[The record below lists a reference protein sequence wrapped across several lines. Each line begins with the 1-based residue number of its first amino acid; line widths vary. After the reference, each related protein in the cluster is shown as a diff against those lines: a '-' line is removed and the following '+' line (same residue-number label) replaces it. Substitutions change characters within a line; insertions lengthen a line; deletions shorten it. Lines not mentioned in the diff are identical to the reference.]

1 MKKNILFLLFV
12 ATLLLTAPTS
22 CVSLKKYNALEKAYQ
37 KAGHLVR
44 EYEQG
49 HKMWQIELQDREA
62 IRNAKRDSL

>member
-1 MKKNILFLLFV
+1 MKKIII
-12 ATLLLTAPTS
+12 TLIALWLAAS
-22 CVSLKKYNALEKAYQ
+22 CVSLKKYKNLENAYQ
-37 KAGHLVR
+37 KAGYLLR